1 MRRMMAIAFGCALMI
16 GINLASSDTIVRGEQ
31 PPTHGTRS
39 ADGAEVDDASQTPPA
54 GVWASDGAEVD
65 NASQVPPAC
74 VTASQCVE
82 YCAGGIPLCVAK
94 HCSCAS

>member
-1 MRRMMAIAFGCALMI
+1 MRRMMAIAFGCAMMI
-16 GINLASSDTIVRGEQ
+16 GVNIASSTTARRGQ
-31 PPTHGTRS
+31 PPAHAATST
-39 ADGAEVDDASQTPPA
+39 
-54 GVWASDGAEVD
+54 DGAEVD

-74 VTASQCVE
+74 VQASQCVE